1 MNGTA
6 LEVAEQFNG
15 NFNFVFMFK
24 VVISLGMDL
33 VKKSPNS
40 DCQVLS
46 IIYFF
51 NFFISM
57 LFYLGAMQWLVVK
70 LGWLL
75 QVFMY
80 SMRKIK

>member
-1 MNGTA
+1 M
-6 LEVAEQFNG
+6 
-15 NFNFVFMFK
+15 
-24 VVISLGMDL
+24 
-33 VKKSPNS
+33 
-40 DCQVLS
+40 LS

-75 QVFMY
+75 QVETSNSLFNI
-80 SMRKIK
+80 RP

>member
-1 MNGTA
+1 M
-6 LEVAEQFNG
+6 AEQFNG

-24 VVISLGMDL
+24 VVNSSKIDL
-33 VKKSPNS
+33 VYKYPNP

-75 QVFMY
+75 QV
-80 SMRKIK
+80 SMFLIKIK

>member
-1 MNGTA
+1 
-6 LEVAEQFNG
+6 
-15 NFNFVFMFK
+15 MFK
-24 VVISLGMDL
+24 VVISLKIDL
-33 VKKSPNS
+33 VKKYPNP

-75 QVFMY
+75 QVFYVFDQNRIKY
-80 SMRKIK
+80 SLHYIH

>member
-1 MNGTA
+1 
-6 LEVAEQFNG
+6 
-15 NFNFVFMFK
+15 MFK
-24 VVISLGMDL
+24 VVIPSKIDL
-33 VKKSPNS
+33 VKKYPNP

-75 QVFMY
+75 QVFMHLIN
-80 SMRKIK
+80 IK

>member
-24 VVISLGMDL
+24 VVISLEMDL

-75 QVFMY
+75 QVFMFLI
-80 SMRKIK
+80 KIK

>member
-1 MNGTA
+1 M
-6 LEVAEQFNG
+6 AEQFNG

-24 VVISLGMDL
+24 VVIPSKIDL
-33 VKKSPNS
+33 VKKYPNP

-75 QVFMY
+75 QVQT
-80 SMRKIK
+80 SLLI

>member
-1 MNGTA
+1 M
-6 LEVAEQFNG
+6 AEQFNG
-15 NFNFVFMFK
+15 SFNFVFMFK
-24 VVISLGMDL
+24 VVISSKIDL
-33 VKKSPNS
+33 VKKYPNP

-75 QVFMY
+75 QVLIFLI
-80 SMRKIK
+80 KIKFP

>member
-24 VVISLGMDL
+24 VVIYLEMDL
-33 VKKSPNS
+33 VKKCPNP

-75 QVFMY
+75 QVLIFLI
-80 SMRKIK
+80 KIK

>member
-6 LEVAEQFNG
+6 LQVAQQFNG
-15 NFNFVFMFK
+15 NFNFVFFFK
-24 VVISLGMDL
+24 
-33 VKKSPNS
+33 
-40 DCQVLS
+40 VLS

-57 LFYLGAMQWLVVK
+57 LFYLGAMQWLVQK

-75 QVFMY
+75 QVL
-80 SMRKIK
+80 RAANA

>member
-24 VVISLGMDL
+24 VVISLEMDL
-33 VKKSPNS
+33 VKKCPNP

-75 QVFMY
+75 QVLIFLI
-80 SMRKIK
+80 KIK

>member
-24 VVISLGMDL
+24 VVISLKMDL
-33 VKKSPNS
+33 VKKCPNP

-75 QVFMY
+75 QVLIFLI
-80 SMRKIK
+80 KIK